1 MSFPRT
7 LRARQGGGRVP
18 RGGGG
23 VGVGVL
29 SATAA
34 LPASA
39 GSVVAAWAG
48 TPPPSR
54 RAARISIP
62 CTGAGKEMT
71 HALVD

>member
-7 LRARQGGGRVP
+7 LRAHRGGGRVP

-23 VGVGVL
+23 GAQCHG
-29 SATAA
+29 S
-34 LPASA
+34 PACFCRVR
-39 GSVVAAWAG
+39 GG
-48 TPPPSR
+48 CLGRDTTPPPPR